1 MNEPDFENFIKQ
13 TMKTYG
19 TPSRA
24 SFEHVLSK
32 IEKEPVTNTEAVR
45 YNTQT
50 ATSNII
56 NNKIT
61 EVMNIWRS
69 KRIILVPS
77 FLLLL
82 FVGAFSLS
90 SNTNKNSALLKF
102 VEQDAQIEEP
112 AIEYED
118 DILIYAFD
126 TPGINDLGTIENEI

>member
-13 TMKTYG
+13 TMKTYS
-19 TPSRA
+19 TPSR
-24 SFEHVLSK
+24 SSLEHVLSK
-32 IEKEPVTNTEAVR
+32 IDREPVTNNESVR
-45 YNTQT
+45 YTTQT

-56 NNKIT
+56 NNKVNEII
-61 EVMNIWRS
+61 NIWKS

-77 FLLLL
+77 FILLL

-90 SNTNKNSALLKF
+90 SNSNSALLKF

-112 AIEYED
+112 VIEYED
-118 DILIYAFD
+118 EILIDAFD

>member
-1 MNEPDFENFIKQ
+1 
-13 TMKTYG
+13 
-19 TPSRA
+19 
-24 SFEHVLSK
+24 
-32 IEKEPVTNTEAVR
+32 
-45 YNTQT
+45 
-50 ATSNII
+50 
-56 NNKIT
+56 
-61 EVMNIWRS
+61 MNIWKS

-90 SNTNKNSALLKF
+90 SNTSGSSTLLKF

-118 DILIYAFD
+118 DVLIDAFD